1 MRSKIIVL
9 LILLV
14 VGVEGFS
21 QKVKIQGK
29 IADSTTNEPLIGA
42 TLIFSKFRDTATKF
56 YASTDIN
63 GIFRIE
69 LEKGGYR
76 LLARYVGYSS
86 VVTPLRANENGT
98 IGTIYLAEL
107 AVKMKDVEIIRRIPP
122 VQINGDTTQYN
133 ADAFKTNPDANAE
146 DLVTKMPGISIE
158 NGTVQAEGEDVKKVL
173 VDGKE
178 FFGDDPKLALKT
190 IPAEMVD
197 KVQVFDQASDQA
209 QFTGVDDG
217 NSSKAINIITKK
229 DKRRGTFGRIYGG
242 YGTEERYNA
251 GATIN
256 ILKENSRFTFLAL
269 SNNINEQNFS
279 VQDLFGL
286 SSGSGRRRGYRLPSE
301 VTDFLVGPQ
310 SGVSTTH
317 SLGMNYSGNWGKKF
331 KVTGSYFFNTSE
343 NENNQSLTRTTFVEA
358 DSNQF
363 YNETSLQ
370 ESQNFNHRINLR
382 LEYQIDSNNSIIATP
397 RFSLQAQNSKNNLNG
412 ISTLRSEQ
420 AINSLLNNN
429 GASVEGYDFKNN
441 LLLRH
446 KFAKRGRTLS
456 LNIGTNFSNQ
466 NADNYLL
473 SVNEFYRTI
482 TISDSIDQIT
492 DNISDGNTLSSRL
505 TYTEAIGK
513 KGLLQVSYDG
523 SQTENETDRFTFNN
537 VQGEYTDIDSTL
549 SNAFTNNYT
558 THKGGLDYSY
568 TVGKGKSI
576 SVGADY
582 QYAILDVDQK
592 FPSTININRTFTNI
606 LPSVNIRWAISKAK
620 DIRIRYRTRTN
631 APSAS
636 QLQNVVNNTNPILL
650 STGNPNLQ
658 QEYNHFM
665 FGRYRLANPQ
675 KGRMLFF
682 ILLGSATQNYISNS
696 TIIADRDTVVNGVAL
711 NRGTQLTSPIN
722 LDGNWNMRGFIFYSL
737 PIKPIKSNFNTRTG
751 ASYSRVP
758 ALINNQTNFSNTTT
772 LTEQITIS
780 SNISEKVDFTLGYSA
795 NYNIVKNTILPEFN
809 NNFFFHTA
817 SAKLTWI
824 FWKNIVFRT
833 DVNQTLYSG
842 LTDAFNQDFLLW
854 NASIGKKFLKGNA
867 GELSLSV
874 FDLLNQNNSIN
885 REVTQTFVEDT
896 RTQVLNRYFMLTFT
910 YTIRAYKTGDKKE
923 NQDMQR
929 RYDRWKQR
937 R

>member
-1 MRSKIIVL
+1 MRIKIIVL
-9 LILLV
+9 LLLLF

-29 IADSTTNEPLIGA
+29 IADSITREPLIGA
-42 TLIFSKFRDTATKF
+42 TLIFTKFRDTSKKFFAT
-56 YASTDIN
+56 TDVN
-63 GIFRIE
+63 GIFRID
-69 LEKGGYR
+69 LARGGYS
-76 LLARYVGYSS
+76 LQTKYVGYSS
-86 VVTPLRANENGT
+86 VIIPLRARESGT

-107 AVKMKDVEIIRRIPP
+107 AVKVKGVEIVRRLPP

-146 DLVTKMPGISIE
+146 DLVTKMPGISVE

-217 NSSKAINIITKK
+217 NSSKAINIVTKR

-256 ILKENSRFTFLAL
+256 VLKENSRFTFLAL

-286 SSGSGRRRGYRLPSE
+286 AGGNSRRRGYRLPSE

-397 RFSLQAQNSKNNLNG
+397 RFSLQANNSTNTLNG
-412 ISTLRSEQ
+412 LSTLTSEQ
-420 AINSLLNNN
+420 AINSLINNN
-429 GASVEGYDFKNN
+429 GANVEGYDFKNN

-466 NADNYLL
+466 DANSYLL
-473 SVNEFYRTI
+473 SVNEFYRAI

-492 DNISDGNTLSSRL
+492 DNVVDGNTLSSRL

-513 KGLLQVSYDG
+513 KGLLQISYDG

-537 VQGEYTDIDSTL
+537 NQGEYTDIDSTL
-549 SNAFTNNYT
+549 SNAFTTTYT
-558 THKGGLDYSY
+558 THRGGLDYSY
-568 TVGKGKSI
+568 TFGKGKSI
-576 SVGADY
+576 SVGAEY
-582 QYAILDVDQK
+582 QNAFLDVDQK
-592 FPSTININRTFTNI
+592 FPSEININRTFTNV
-606 LPSVNIRWAISKAK
+606 LPNVNVRWAISRSKN
-620 DIRIRYRTRTN
+620 IRIRYRTRTN

-696 TIIADRDTVVNGVAL
+696 TIIAERDTIVNGIAL
-711 NRGTQLTSPIN
+711 NRGTQLTSPVN

-772 LTEQITIS
+772 LTEQVTIS

-824 FWKNIVFRT
+824 FWKDIVFRT
-833 DVNQTLYSG
+833 DANQTLYSG

-910 YTIRAYKTGDKKE
+910 YTLRAYKTGSKKE

>member
-1 MRSKIIVL
+1 MRIKIIML
-9 LILLV
+9 LFFV
-14 VGVEGFS
+14 MVGVEGFS

-29 IADSTTNEPLIGA
+29 IADSTTKEPLVGA
-42 TLIFSKFRDTATKF
+42 TLVFSKFRDTATKF
-56 YASTDIN
+56 YATTDIN
-63 GIFRIE
+63 GIFRID
-69 LEKGGYR
+69 LEKGGYQ
-76 LLARYVGYSS
+76 LQARYVGYSS
-86 VVTPLRANENGT
+86 IVTPLRANEDGT

-107 AVKMKDVEIIRRIPP
+107 ALTVKGVEIIRRIPP

-133 ADAFKTNPDANAE
+133 ASAFKTNPDANAE
-146 DLVTKMPGISIE
+146 DLVKKMPGISVE

-190 IPAEMVD
+190 IPAEMID

-209 QFTGVDDG
+209 AFTGIDDG
-217 NSSKAINIITKK
+217 NSSKAINIITKA

-242 YGTEERYNA
+242 YGTGERYNT

-279 VQDLFGL
+279 VQDLFGIGGGN
-286 SSGSGRRRGYRLPSE
+286 SRTRGYRLPSE

-310 SGVSTTH
+310 NGVSTTH

-331 KVTGSYFFNTSE
+331 KITGSYFFNTSD
-343 NENNQSLTRTTFVEA
+343 NENNQFLTRTTFVEA

-370 ESQNFNHRINLR
+370 ESQNFNHRLNLR
-382 LEYQIDSNNSIIATP
+382 LEYTIDSNNSIIATP
-397 RFSLQAQNSKNNLNG
+397 RFSLQANNSKNNLIG
-412 ISTLRSEQ
+412 KSQLQSEQ
-420 AINSLLNNN
+420 PINSLLNNN
-429 GASVEGYDFKNN
+429 GASVEGYNFSNN

-446 KFAKRGRTLS
+446 KFNKPGRTLS
-456 LNIGTNFSNQ
+456 LNIGTDINNQ
-466 NADNYLL
+466 NTDRYLL

-482 TISDSIDQIT
+482 TTSDSIDQIT
-492 DNISDGNTLSSRL
+492 DIVSDGNTLSSKL
-505 TYTEAIGK
+505 TYTEGIGK
-513 KGLLQVSYDG
+513 KGLLQFSYELNK
-523 SQTENETDRFTFNN
+523 TTNETDKFTFNN
-537 VQGEYTDIDSTL
+537 EQGAYTDIDSTL

-558 THKGGLDYSY
+558 THEGGLDYSY
-568 TVGKGKSI
+568 TIGKKSNI

-592 FPSTININRTFTNI
+592 FPSTVNINRSFTNI
-606 LPSVNIRWAISKAK
+606 LPNVSLRLALSKSK
-620 DIRIRYRTRTN
+620 DIRVRYRTRTN
-631 APSAS
+631 APSAT
-636 QLQNVVNNTNPILL
+636 QLQDVVDNTNPILL
-650 STGNPNLQ
+650 STGNPNLK

-665 FGRYRLANPQ
+665 FGRYRLANPE

-682 ILLGSATQNYISNS
+682 ILLGSTTQNYISNS
-696 TIIADRDTVVNGVAL
+696 TIIADRDTVVNGVVL
-711 NRGTQLTSPIN
+711 NRGSQLTSPVN
-722 LDGNWNMRGFIFYSL
+722 LDGNWNMRGFIFYSFPL
-737 PIKPIKSNFNTRTG
+737 KAIKSNFNTRSG
-751 ASYSRVP
+751 ARYSRVP

-772 LTEQITIS
+772 LTEQVTIS

-795 NYNIVKNTILPEFN
+795 NYNIVKNTILPQLN
-809 NNFFFHTA
+809 NNFFYHTA
-817 SAKLTWI
+817 SANLTWI
-824 FWKNIVFRT
+824 FWKDIVFRT
-833 DVNQTLYSG
+833 DANQTLYSG
-842 LTDAFNQDFLLW
+842 LTGSFNQNYLLW

-867 GELSLSV
+867 GELALSV
-874 FDLLNQNNSIN
+874 FDILNQNNSIN

-910 YTIRAYKTGDKKE
+910 YTLRAYKTENKEE